1 MLWMVIKFIFKYK
14 IMILNFKIRL
24 YKLKLFYYKYFNDLL
39 KTNDITIEQ
48 YYLVKMYTVTYH
60 NYKLFK
66 VVSELNTLLLK
77 KYDK

>member
-1 MLWMVIKFIFKYK
+1 
-14 IMILNFKIRL
+14 MILNFKIRL
-24 YKLKLFYYKYFNDLL
+24 CKLKLFYYKYFNDLL

-48 YYLVKMYTVTYH
+48 YYLVKVNTMTYH